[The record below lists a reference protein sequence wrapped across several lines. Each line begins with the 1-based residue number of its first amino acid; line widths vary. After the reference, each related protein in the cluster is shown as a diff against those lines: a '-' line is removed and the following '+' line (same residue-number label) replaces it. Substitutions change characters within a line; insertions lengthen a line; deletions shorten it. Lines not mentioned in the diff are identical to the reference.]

1 MSRRPVIRAHGL
13 VLPVDDV
20 PLLVD
25 VACGAGL
32 AGDGYAMAGLPP
44 ALGLDVEP
52 QPDYPYPFRQIDALE
67 WLQESDEPDRFTAI
81 HTSWPCQEFT
91 RAKHLRK
98 AQGGTSKWP
107 DLLTPGL
114 AVLRDRWNHVPW
126 VVENVDAPEVVRIM
140 APRPGEHLVRL
151 CGSSF
156 RLHVRRHRWFLANFP
171 LRQPPCAHDTF
182 PIDPI
187 TGKPRPWGVYHVPSD
202 NVPSGGRTARDA
214 EHGRRVM
221 GVYRTLPWDTL
232 KEGFPPAYTA
242 HIGADLV
249 RHLAARAAA

>member
-52 QPDYPYPFRQIDALE
+52 QPDYPY
-67 WLQESDEPDRFTAI
+67 
-81 HTSWPCQEFT
+81 
-91 RAKHLRK
+91 
-98 AQGGTSKWP
+98 
-107 DLLTPGL
+107 
-114 AVLRDRWNHVPW
+114 
-126 VVENVDAPEVVRIM
+126 DAPEVVRIM